1 MSTSL
6 NHLPVP
12 WWSVITDNGDFGAI
26 EKVLE
31 SNFPNEG
38 PVTLELEEFFKE
50 FFKVKY
56 AILTTSGTIALY
68 LGLKALGIG
77 PGDRVAVP
85 DLTFIATA
93 NAVSLTGATPVLI
106 DVIESTLC
114 IDPEFLENEHST
126 SPLKAVIPVH
136 ISGRS
141 ALTED
146 LINVIKRLDLICV
159 EDAAEAFGS
168 RDPRTGKL
176 LGTIGAVGAFS
187 FSPNKIITS
196 GQGGLVITNDDET
209 NNKIRELKDQGR
221 PKRGTGGDD
230 LHNSVGFNFKFTD
243 LQAAILTSQVKF
255 LQKRTQ
261 HLIDVFEYYRESI
274 KLRTA
279 LLNFQ
284 TKEGEFPLWPELQV
298 TDRSRLESAL
308 GNQKIGFRKIW
319 HPISTQIPYR
329 SETRKLTSSLSAS
342 KKTLW
347 LPSSFLLSKEDLE
360 RVVSVINH
368 YQDSQ

>member
-1 MSTSL
+1 MSLSL
-6 NHLPVP
+6 DHLPVP
-12 WWSVITDNGDFGAI
+12 WWSVITDTDDIEAI
-26 EKVLE
+26 GKVLK

-38 PVTLELEEFFKE
+38 PVTLDLEEFFKE
-50 FFKVKY
+50 FFNVKY

-114 IDPEFLENEHST
+114 IDPEYLEIEHSN

-146 LINVIKRLDLICV
+146 LINVIKRLGLICV

-168 RDPRTGKL
+168 RDPRTGNL
-176 LGTIGAVGAFS
+176 LGSIGAVGAFS

-196 GQGGLVITNDDET
+196 GQGGLIITNDDET
-209 NNKIRELKDQGR
+209 NNIIRELKDQGR

-243 LQAAILTSQVKF
+243 LQAAILISQVKY

-261 HLIDVFEYYRESI
+261 HLVDVFEYYKERV
-274 KLRTA
+274 KLRKT

-284 TKEGEFPLWPELQV
+284 TIQGEFPLWPELQV
-298 TDRSRLESAL
+298 ANRSGLEDAL
-308 GNQKIGFRKIW
+308 EDQKIGFRKIW

-329 SETRKLTSSLSAS
+329 IETRKLTSSLRAS
-342 KKTLW
+342 KRTLW
-347 LPSSFLLSKEDLE
+347 LPSSFLLSKDDLG
-360 RVVSVINH
+360 RVVSVINQH
-368 YQDSQ
+368 GDSQ

>member
-1 MSTSL
+1 MSSSL
-6 NHLPVP
+6 NNLPVP
-12 WWSVITDNGDFGAI
+12 WWSVITDDGDTEAI
-26 EKVLE
+26 GKVLK

-38 PVTLELEEFFKE
+38 PVTLDLEEFFKE
-50 FFKVKY
+50 FFNVKY

-114 IDPEFLENEHST
+114 IDPEYLQKEHSI

-141 ALTED
+141 AFTED
-146 LINVIKRLDLICV
+146 LINVIRRLNLICI

-196 GQGGLVITNDDET
+196 GQGGLVVTDDDELRMAT
-209 NNKIRELKDQGR
+209 ELVERKARAMIRLDPQVRKRRLFGLLARKGYGTAIALKVLSDLDA
-221 PKRGTGGDD
+221 DD
-230 LHNSVGFNFKFTD
+230 FDGAEIVSD
-243 LQAAILTSQVKF
+243 LT
-255 LQKRTQ
+255 
-261 HLIDVFEYYRESI
+261 
-274 KLRTA
+274 
-279 LLNFQ
+279 
-284 TKEGEFPLWPELQV
+284 
-298 TDRSRLESAL
+298 
-308 GNQKIGFRKIW
+308 
-319 HPISTQIPYR
+319 
-329 SETRKLTSSLSAS
+329 
-342 KKTLW
+342 
-347 LPSSFLLSKEDLE
+347 
-360 RVVSVINH
+360 
-368 YQDSQ
+368 